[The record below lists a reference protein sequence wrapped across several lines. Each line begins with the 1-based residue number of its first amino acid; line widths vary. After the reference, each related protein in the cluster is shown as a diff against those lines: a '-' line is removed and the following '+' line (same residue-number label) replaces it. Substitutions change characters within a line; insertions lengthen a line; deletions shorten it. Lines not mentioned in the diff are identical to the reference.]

1 MHKRNFSL
9 TNLTNSVLGS
19 VHAIMNMKKVKY
31 TGGSKKHGSRS
42 KKHGSRSKK
51 HGSKKHGSKRRYK
64 SMRR

>member
-1 MHKRNFSL
+1 MRKPNFRASL

-19 VHAIMNMKKVKY
+19 VHAILLKKGKY
-31 TGGSKKHGSRS
+31 TGGSKKHGS

-51 HGSKKHGSKRRYK
+51 HGSKKHGSKRRSK